1 MKKLIFILI
10 CSVGFFSCKKEEK
23 LIKYRFCKTCVD
35 RSYYS
40 SDKQKTEIV
49 TSTKYTKYCFD
60 DPSKANKKTTTSVMF
75 DMQDPLHPMYRS
87 ETDCS
92 DAIDSTNIV
101 IDTTNNNI
109 GG

>member
-10 CSVGFFSCKKEEK
+10 CSVGFFSCKKEEVITK
-23 LIKYRFCKTCVD
+23 KKYCKICVD

-40 SDKQKTEIV
+40 SDKQTTEIV

-60 DPSKANKKTTTSVMF
+60 DPSKTNKKTTTSVMF
-75 DMQDPLHPMYRS
+75 DMEDPLHPMYRF
-87 ETDCS
+87 EIDCS
-92 DAIDSTNIV
+92 DATDSTNTV
-101 IDTTNNNI
+101 TDTTNNNI